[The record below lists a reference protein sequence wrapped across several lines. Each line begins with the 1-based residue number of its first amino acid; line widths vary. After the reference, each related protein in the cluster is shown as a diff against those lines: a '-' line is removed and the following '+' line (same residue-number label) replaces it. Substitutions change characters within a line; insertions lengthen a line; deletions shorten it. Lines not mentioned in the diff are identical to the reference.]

1 MVGLIHMSY
10 SFVILELNGLSPHST
25 FIILK
30 SSQDILQK
38 LDLSVSKSIQNY
50 WVNCPFKSKHV
61 HYFQ

>member
-38 LDLSVSKSIQNY
+38 LDLSVSK
-50 WVNCPFKSKHV
+50 
-61 HYFQ
+61 